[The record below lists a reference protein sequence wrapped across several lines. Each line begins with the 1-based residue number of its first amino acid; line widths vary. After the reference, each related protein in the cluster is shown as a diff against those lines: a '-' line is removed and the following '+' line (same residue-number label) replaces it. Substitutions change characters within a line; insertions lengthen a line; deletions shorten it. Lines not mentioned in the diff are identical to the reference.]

1 MFTTDADLKAEN
13 EELKKELLKTKNKV
27 RKLNEKCESYED
39 RLQGFVQDRA
49 QLLDSL
55 HVLESMKLEIK
66 QFDIDQMQINEDRLS
81 HRVEVTKK
89 LLDENRA
96 RVEELEAE
104 LKSTQD
110 DLADL
115 TEEHNNT
122 VLKNNQEIYSLKSRL
137 DIAYTKLAESQYV
150 INEFDNQGFWARIR
164 NKKPEDLDEVVIS
177 KTSNFETAEDD
188 VKALDAAEEDA
199 KSLDAIGEDAKSLD
213 AVEDDVKAL
222 ESGEGSVDAEDSD
235 SAESLEAEEVSTDM
249 ESSELEEQLEE
260 NTDEH
265 SEN

>member
-1 MFTTDADLKAEN
+1 MFTTDANLKAEN

-66 QFDIDQMQINEDRLS
+66 QFDIEQMQINEDRLS

-104 LKSTQD
+104 LKNTQD

-164 NKKPEDLDEVVIS
+164 NKKPGDLDEVVIS
-177 KTSNFETAEDD
+177 KTSNLETVADD
-188 VKALDAAEEDA
+188 VK
-199 KSLDAIGEDAKSLD
+199 S
-213 AVEDDVKAL
+213 L
-222 ESGEGSVDAEDSD
+222 ESGEDSVDAEEVSD
-235 SAESLEAEEVSTDM
+235 SAESLEADEVSTDMESKEAEEVSTDM
-249 ESSELEEQLEE
+249 ESSELEEPMEE

>member
-199 KSLDAIGEDAKSLD
+199 KSLDA
-213 AVEDDVKAL
+213 VEDDVKAL
-222 ESGEGSVDAEDSD
+222 ESGEGSVDAEDTD
-235 SAESLEAEEVSTDM
+235 SAELEAEEVSTDM

>member
-27 RKLNEKCESYED
+27 RKLNEKCDSYED

-66 QFDIDQMQINEDRLS
+66 QFDIEQMQITEDRLK

-96 RVEELEAE
+96 KVEELEAE
-104 LKSTQD
+104 LKETKD
-110 DLADL
+110 NLADL

-150 INEFDNQGFWARIR
+150 INEFDNQGFWSRIR
-164 NKKPEDLDEVVIS
+164 NKKPEDLEEVIIS
-177 KTSNFETAEDD
+177 KSSDLESIGSD
-188 VKALDAAEEDA
+188 VG
-199 KSLDAIGEDAKSLD
+199 SLDAGEASDVGSLD
-213 AVEDDVKAL
+213 A
-222 ESGEGSVDAEDSD
+222 GEGSDVGSLEAGEGSD
-235 SAESLEAEEVSTDM
+235 VGSLEAESSSTEDVDSDKDESLDDSNSVDDAGSVEVEPL
-249 ESSELEEQLEE
+249 ESEE
-260 NTDEH
+260 
-265 SEN
+265 S

>member
-1 MFTTDADLKAEN
+1 MFTTDANLKAEN

-27 RKLNEKCESYED
+27 RKLNEKCDSYED

-66 QFDIDQMQINEDRLS
+66 QFDIEQMQINEDRLK

-96 RVEELEAE
+96 KVEELEAE
-104 LKSTQD
+104 LKDTQD
-110 DLADL
+110 NLADL

-122 VLKNNQEIYSLKSRL
+122 VIQNNQEIYSLKSRL

-164 NKKPEDLDEVVIS
+164 NKKPEDLEEVVIS
-177 KTSNFETAEDD
+177 KTSTLETAEND
-188 VKALDAAEEDA
+188 VKALDAGEDSFDAEEVSEVVE
-199 KSLDAIGEDAKSLD
+199 SLDAEEVSDSVESLEDGE
-213 AVEDDVKAL
+213 V
-222 ESGEGSVDAEDSD
+222 SG
-235 SAESLEAEEVSTDM
+235 SAESLEAEEVTADL
-249 ESSELEEQLEE
+249 ESSEAEEPLEE
-260 NTDEH
+260 NTKP

>member
-1 MFTTDADLKAEN
+1 MFTTDANLKAEN

-66 QFDIDQMQINEDRLS
+66 QFDIEQMQINEDRLS

-96 RVEELEAE
+96 RVEELETE
-104 LKSTQD
+104 LKNTQD

-177 KTSNFETAEDD
+177 KTSNLETVADD
-188 VKALDAAEEDA
+188 VK
-199 KSLDAIGEDAKSLD
+199 S
-213 AVEDDVKAL
+213 L
-222 ESGEGSVDAEDSD
+222 ESGEDSVDAEEVSD
-235 SAESLEAEEVSTDM
+235 SAESLEADEVSTDMESKEAEEVSTDM
-249 ESSELEEQLEE
+249 ESSELEEPMEE

>member
-1 MFTTDADLKAEN
+1 MFTTDANLKAEN

-66 QFDIDQMQINEDRLS
+66 QFDIEQMQINEDRLS

-104 LKSTQD
+104 LKNTQD
-110 DLADL
+110 DLANL

-164 NKKPEDLDEVVIS
+164 NKKPEDLDEVSILKS
-177 KTSNFETAEDD
+177 ADLNAAGSD
-188 VKALDAAEEDA
+188 VKSLEAGEESD
-199 KSLDAIGEDAKSLD
+199 
-213 AVEDDVKAL
+213 
-222 ESGEGSVDAEDSD
+222 SVDGESLEVDSD
-235 SAESLEAEEVSTDM
+235 SSDDVDYESLEAVSD
-249 ESSELEEQLEE
+249 SDADVDSKHLEE
-260 NTDEH
+260 
-265 SEN
+265 

>member
-199 KSLDAIGEDAKSLD
+199 KSLDA
-213 AVEDDVKAL
+213 VEDDVKAL

>member
-1 MFTTDADLKAEN
+1 MFTTDANLKAEN
-13 EELKKELLKTKNKV
+13 EELKKELQ
-27 RKLNEKCESYED
+27 SYED

-66 QFDIDQMQINEDRLS
+66 QFDIEQMQINEDRLS

-104 LKSTQD
+104 LKNTQD
-110 DLADL
+110 DLANL
-115 TEEHNNT
+115 TEEHDNT

-177 KTSNFETAEDD
+177 KTSNLETVADD
-188 VKALDAAEEDA
+188 VK
-199 KSLDAIGEDAKSLD
+199 S
-213 AVEDDVKAL
+213 L
-222 ESGEGSVDAEDSD
+222 ESGEDSVDAEEVSD
-235 SAESLEAEEVSTDM
+235 SAESLEADEVSTDMESKEAEEVSTDM
-249 ESSELEEQLEE
+249 ESSELEEPMEE

>member
-1 MFTTDADLKAEN
+1 MFTTDANLKAEN

-66 QFDIDQMQINEDRLS
+66 QFDIEQMQINEDRLK

-104 LKSTQD
+104 LKDTQAN
-110 DLADL
+110 LADL

-122 VLKNNQEIYSLKSRL
+122 VLENNQEIYSLKSRL

-164 NKKPEDLDEVVIS
+164 NKKPEDLDEVSILKS
-177 KTSNFETAEDD
+177 SALEAADD
-188 VKALDAAEEDA
+188 VKSLEAGGDDGAE
-199 KSLDAIGEDAKSLD
+199 SLDDGLNSIDEVA
-213 AVEDDVKAL
+213 DDLSA
-222 ESGEGSVDAEDSD
+222 D
-235 SAESLEAEEVSTDM
+235 AESLEAEE
-249 ESSELEEQLEE
+249 LLEE
-260 NTDEH
+260 NNDA
-265 SEN
+265 SAEN

>member
-1 MFTTDADLKAEN
+1 MFTTDANLKAEN
-13 EELKKELLKTKNKV
+13 EELKKELQV

-66 QFDIDQMQINEDRLS
+66 QFDIEQMQINEDRLS

-104 LKSTQD
+104 LKNTQD
-110 DLADL
+110 DLANL
-115 TEEHNNT
+115 TEEHDNT

-177 KTSNFETAEDD
+177 KTSNLETVADD
-188 VKALDAAEEDA
+188 VK
-199 KSLDAIGEDAKSLD
+199 S
-213 AVEDDVKAL
+213 L
-222 ESGEGSVDAEDSD
+222 ESGEDSVDAEEVSD
-235 SAESLEAEEVSTDM
+235 SAESLEADEVSTDMESKEAEEVSTDM
-249 ESSELEEQLEE
+249 ESSELEEPMEE

>member
-27 RKLNEKCESYED
+27 RKLNEKCDSYED

-66 QFDIDQMQINEDRLS
+66 QFDIEQMQITEDRLK

-96 RVEELEAE
+96 KVEELEAE
-104 LKSTQD
+104 LKDTKD
-110 DLADL
+110 NLADL

-150 INEFDNQGFWARIR
+150 INEFDNQGFWSRIR
-164 NKKPEDLDEVVIS
+164 NKKPEDLEEVIIS
-177 KTSNFETAEDD
+177 KSSD
-188 VKALDAAEEDA
+188 
-199 KSLDAIGEDAKSLD
+199 
-213 AVEDDVKAL
+213 L
-222 ESGEGSVDAEDSD
+222 ESIGSDVGSLEAGEGSDV
-235 SAESLEAEEVSTDM
+235 ESLEAGEGSDVESLDA
-249 ESSELEEQLEE
+249 ESSSIEDVDSDKEESLDNSDSVDDAGSVEAEE
-260 NTDEH
+260 
-265 SEN
+265 S

>member
-222 ESGEGSVDAEDSD
+222 ESGEGLVDAEDTD
-235 SAESLEAEEVSTDM
+235 SAELEAEEVSTDM

>member
-1 MFTTDADLKAEN
+1 MFTTDANLKAEN

-55 HVLESMKLEIK
+55 HVLESMKLEI
-66 QFDIDQMQINEDRLS
+66 
-81 HRVEVTKK
+81 
-89 LLDENRA
+89 
-96 RVEELEAE
+96 
-104 LKSTQD
+104 
-110 DLADL
+110 LANL

-164 NKKPEDLDEVVIS
+164 NKKPEDLDEVSILKS
-177 KTSNFETAEDD
+177 ADLNAAGSD
-188 VKALDAAEEDA
+188 VKSLEAGEESD
-199 KSLDAIGEDAKSLD
+199 
-213 AVEDDVKAL
+213 
-222 ESGEGSVDAEDSD
+222 SVDG
-235 SAESLEAEEVSTDM
+235 ESLEAGDESNSVDVVEDLDSVDGESLEAGEESDSVDGESLEVDSDSSDDVDYESLEAVSD
-249 ESSELEEQLEE
+249 SDADVDSKHLEE
-260 NTDEH
+260 
-265 SEN
+265 

>member
-1 MFTTDADLKAEN
+1 MFTTDANLKAEN

-66 QFDIDQMQINEDRLS
+66 QFDIEQMQINEDRLS

-104 LKSTQD
+104 LKNTQD

-122 VLKNNQEIYSLKSRL
+122 VLKNNQDIYSLKSRL

-177 KTSNFETAEDD
+177 KTSNLETVADDVKSLDTEEDD
-188 VKALDAAEEDA
+188 VK
-199 KSLDAIGEDAKSLD
+199 S
-213 AVEDDVKAL
+213 L
-222 ESGEGSVDAEDSD
+222 ESGEDSVDAEEVSD
-235 SAESLEAEEVSTDM
+235 SAESLEADEVSTDMESKEAEEVSTDM
-249 ESSELEEQLEE
+249 ESSELEEPMEE
-260 NTDEH
+260 NTDEN

>member
-1 MFTTDADLKAEN
+1 MFTTDANLKAEN

-66 QFDIDQMQINEDRLS
+66 QFDIEQMQINEDRLS

-104 LKSTQD
+104 LKNTQD

-177 KTSNFETAEDD
+177 KTSNLETVADDVKSLDTEEDD
-188 VKALDAAEEDA
+188 VK
-199 KSLDAIGEDAKSLD
+199 S
-213 AVEDDVKAL
+213 L
-222 ESGEGSVDAEDSD
+222 ESGEDSVDADEVSD
-235 SAESLEAEEVSTDM
+235 SAESLEADEVSTDMESNEAEEVSTDM
-249 ESSELEEQLEE
+249 ESSELEEPMEE